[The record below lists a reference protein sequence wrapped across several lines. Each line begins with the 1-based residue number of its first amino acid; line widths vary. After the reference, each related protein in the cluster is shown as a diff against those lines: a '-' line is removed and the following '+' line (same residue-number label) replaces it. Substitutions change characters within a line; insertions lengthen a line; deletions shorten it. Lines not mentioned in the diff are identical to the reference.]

1 MDSTSNVSPAAAVP
15 VSVKMPE
22 PITEP
27 IPRATRLHKPSER
40 RKRACGSSLG
50 GDRCPS
56 CGFVNASGQRFCG
69 HCGVGLTGSQPTPAP
84 GPVTAIRPGEERKMA
99 TVLFADVV
107 GFTTLAE
114 LADPEAVA
122 GKVDTAFRRMATV
135 VTNHGPKSQ
144 SL

>member
-1 MDSTSNVSPAAAVP
+1 CGTANDDGY
-15 VSVKMPE
+15 
-22 PITEP
+22 
-27 IPRATRLHKPSER
+27 RFCG
-40 RKRACGSSLG
+40 ACGSSLG

-69 HCGVGLTGSQPTPAP
+69 HCGVGLTGSQPAP

-135 VTNHGPKSQ
+135 VTNHGGTVDKYMGDCLMATFGVPVAHDDDAERAIAAA
-144 SL
+144 